1 MTITQCGQLLGTIIQ
16 AYMQLPK
23 FINSQG
29 QESDRI
35 ILKNE
40 KYDAPKDG
48 SPYILIDY
56 DGMAGM
62 VGIVSK
68 KNYSTN
74 QETMSM
80 SAHERFAVELCGFG
94 QEATDR
100 KNEPALA
107 LRSSLAIRA
116 AEDAN
121 CAIYVAGPT
130 LDLSSIE
137 GSSALRRYRIPVIMS
152 NLDTKTLAE
161 TMIDKFPGLAGSTEE
176 SIITEA

>member
-1 MTITQCGQLLGTIIQ
+1 MTITACGQLLGTILA
-16 AYMQLPK
+16 AYTGIPA
-23 FINSQG
+23 
-29 QESDRI
+29 ERI

-48 SPYILIDY
+48 DPYLLIDY

-68 KNYSTN
+68 KNFSTD

-80 SAHERFAVELCGFG
+80 SAHERFAIELCGFDQG
-94 QEATDR
+94 TTDR
-100 KNEPALA
+100 KNWIPLA

-116 AEDAN
+116 ADDAN

-161 TMIDKFPGLAGSTEE
+161 TMIDKFATPTIE
-176 SIITEA
+176 TEA

>member
-1 MTITQCGQLLGTIIQ
+1 MTITQCGQLLGNIFVAFMGIDP
-16 AYMQLPK
+16 A
-23 FINSQG
+23 
-29 QESDRI
+29 RI

-48 SPYILIDY
+48 APYILIDY

-62 VGIVSK
+62 VGITSK
-68 KNYSTN
+68 KDYSLNT
-74 QETMSM
+74 ETMSM

-100 KNEPALA
+100 KNEIPMA
-107 LRSSLAIRA
+107 LRSSIAVRY
-116 AEDAN
+116 AEDN
-121 CAIYVAGPT
+121 NVAIYVAGPT

-152 NLDTKTLAE
+152 NIDTKTLAE

>member
-1 MTITQCGQLLGTIIQ
+1 MTITQAGQLLGTILA
-16 AYMQLPK
+16 AYTGIPR
-23 FINSQG
+23 
-29 QESDRI
+29 ERI

-48 SPYILIDY
+48 TPYLLIDY

-62 VGIVSK
+62 VGITSK
-68 KNYSTN
+68 KNFSTD

-80 SAHERFAVELCGFG
+80 SAHERFAVELCGFD
-94 QEATDR
+94 QAATDM
-100 KNEPALA
+100 KNHIPLA
-107 LRSSLAIRA
+107 LRSSIAIRA

-130 LDLSSIE
+130 LNLSSIE

-161 TMIDKFPGLAGSTEE
+161 TMIDKFATPTIE
-176 SIITEA
+176 TEA

>member
-1 MTITQCGQLLGTIIQ
+1 MGGGALTITACGQLLGTILA
-16 AYMQLPK
+16 AYTG
-23 FINSQG
+23 INPA
-29 QESDRI
+29 RI

-48 SPYILIDY
+48 TPYILIDY

-68 KNYSTN
+68 KDYSLNT
-74 QETMSM
+74 ETMSM

-94 QEATDR
+94 QESTDR
-100 KNEPALA
+100 KNEIPMA
-107 LRSSLAIRA
+107 LRSSIAIRA

-121 CAIYVAGPT
+121 CSIYVAGPT

-137 GSSALRRYRIPVIMS
+137 GSSALRRYRIPVIIS
-152 NLDTKTLAE
+152 NIERKTVAAE
-161 TMIDKFPGLAGSTEE
+161 MIDKFPAPT
-176 SIITEA
+176 INAEAK

>member
-1 MTITQCGQLLGTIIQ
+1 MTITQCGQLLGNIFVVFMGID
-16 AYMQLPK
+16 P
-23 FINSQG
+23 S
-29 QESDRI
+29 RI

-48 SPYILIDY
+48 APYILIDY

-74 QETMSM
+74 METMSM
-80 SAHERFAVELCGFG
+80 SAHERFSVELCGFG
-94 QEATDR
+94 QDATDR
-100 KNEPALA
+100 KNEIPMA
-107 LRSSLAIRA
+107 LRSSIAIRA
-116 AEDAN
+116 AEDAG
-121 CAIYVAGPT
+121 CSIFIAGPT

-137 GSSALRRYRIPVIMS
+137 GSSALRRYRIPVIIS

-161 TMIDKFPGLAGSTEE
+161 TMIDKFTTPTIE
-176 SIITEA
+176 TEA

>member
-1 MTITQCGQLLGTIIQ
+1 MTITQCGQLLGTILADYTGIPQ
-16 AYMQLPK
+16 
-23 FINSQG
+23 N
-29 QESDRI
+29 RI

-48 SPYILIDY
+48 APYILIDY

-62 VGIVSK
+62 VGITSK
-68 KNYSTN
+68 KDYSLNT
-74 QETMSM
+74 ETMSI
-80 SAHERFAVELCGFG
+80 SAHERFSVELCGFG

-121 CAIYVAGPT
+121 CSIYVAGPT

-137 GSSALRRYRIPVIMS
+137 GSSALRRYRIPVILSTIDKKTMAE
-152 NLDTKTLAE
+152 NL
-161 TMIDKFPGLAGSTEE
+161 IDKFTTPTIE
-176 SIITEA
+176 TEA

>member
-1 MTITQCGQLLGTIIQ
+1 MTITACGQLLGTILA
-16 AYMQLPK
+16 AYTG
-23 FINSQG
+23 INPA
-29 QESDRI
+29 RI

-48 SPYILIDY
+48 TPYILIDY

-74 QETMSM
+74 METMSM
-80 SAHERFAVELCGFG
+80 SAHERFSVELCGFG
-94 QEATDR
+94 QEATDM
-100 KNEPALA
+100 KNHIPLA
-107 LRSSLAIRA
+107 LRSSIAIRA

-161 TMIDKFPGLAGSTEE
+161 TMIDKFAPPTIE
-176 SIITEA
+176 TEA